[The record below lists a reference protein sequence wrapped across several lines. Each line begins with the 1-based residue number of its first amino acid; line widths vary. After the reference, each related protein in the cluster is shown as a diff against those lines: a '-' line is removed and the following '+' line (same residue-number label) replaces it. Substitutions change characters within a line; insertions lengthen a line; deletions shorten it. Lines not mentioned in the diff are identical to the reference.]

1 MKLTWDLTK
10 IFVSTADLRKEMVKV
25 KNKIKNIKKYENSE
39 LNYDLLYDL
48 LSQKWEIKESV
59 NKILIYAS
67 LKYYKNVHS
76 VRNINLKNEAEN
88 FNAEVECELK
98 FIDNKIIETGQSN
111 IDDYFKKNKKL
122 KTYKLYIDNLFRLE
136 KHMQNE
142 NISNKI
148 KDNNKTINNY
158 ITSYN
163 NLLKDIEFGKI
174 IIDGKEIEINNSNA
188 NKYISSV
195 NRQTRFDT
203 FNLVYNKY
211 IEFGSE
217 FANILNNI
225 YKLRI
230 NNSYLEKYDSVLEKV
245 LYEENIDEHIIT
257 NLIKSVNENI
267 KTIQEYITNKT
278 QLLNINEPHVY
289 DINLPIK
296 NNFNRKYTIEEAQ
309 AIVINALKPLGKKYT
324 DTVKLLFD
332 GHIDASPNKNK
343 HQFITFSW
351 NTYSFLNYRN
361 SYNDLKNL
369 IHEIGH
375 IVNYYL
381 SKEKQ
386 PFIYEDSTVFV
397 GETAS
402 IVNELLLNK
411 YLYENAKTIDEQVF
425 YLSKNIE
432 NYFTSVFKQTMYTE
446 FELELYKYASNKNLT
461 SKILNDYYYKII
473 KKYYGD
479 TIKYDEVQKIE
490 WARLGHLF
498 RWSYYPYKYAT
509 GLLIASIVVNDLTI
523 SKTISQKQYIEFL
536 SLGSSMYSLDL
547 LKTLNITLTKDKLN
561 EGFNLL
567 NEDLSLLYK
576 TINDQKK

>member
-1 MKLTWDLTK
+1 MKLTWDLTN
-10 IFVSTADLRKEMVKV
+10 IFIDTAHLRKEMCKV
-25 KNKIKNIKKYENSE
+25 KSEIKVIKTYENIE
-39 LNYDLLYDL
+39 LDCNLLYDL
-48 LSQKWEIKESV
+48 LNKKYKIKEKT
-59 NKILIYAS
+59 NKILLYAS
-67 LKYYKNVHS
+67 LKYYKNIHS
-76 VRNINLKNEAEN
+76 IRNINLKKEAEE
-88 FNAEVECELK
+88 FNAEIDFKLK
-98 FIDNKIIETGQSN
+98 FIDNKILNIGQNN
-111 IDDYFKKNKKL
+111 INKYYKKNSKL
-122 KTYKLYIDNLFRLE
+122 KTYKLYIDNLFRL
-136 KHMQNE
+136 KQHIQSE
-142 NISNKI
+142 NINNKI
-148 KDNNKTINNY
+148 KANNNKINNY
-158 ITSYN
+158 IISYN

-174 IIDGKEIEINNSNA
+174 VIDGKEIEINNNNL
-188 NKYISSV
+188 NKYLLSED
-195 NRQTRFDT
+195 RQTRSNT
-203 FNLVYNKY
+203 FNLIYKKYN
-211 IEFGSE
+211 EFSSN
-217 FANILNNI
+217 FAGILNKI
-225 YKLRI
+225 YQLRI
-230 NNSYLEKYDSVLEKV
+230 DNSKLEKYESVLEKV
-245 LYEENIDEHIIT
+245 LYEENIDKHIIT
-257 NLIKSVNENI
+257 NLIKSVNDNI
-267 KTIQEYITNKT
+267 NTIQKYLSNKAL
-278 QLLNINEPHVY
+278 LLNIEDPHTY

-309 AIVINALKPLGKKYT
+309 EIIINALKPLGKKYI
-324 DTVKLLFD
+324 DTVKLLFN

-351 NTYSFLNYRN
+351 NIYSFLNYKN

-386 PFIYEDSTVFV
+386 PFIYEDSTIFV

-411 YLYENAKTIDEQVF
+411 YLYENAKTKDEQVF

-446 FELELYKYASNKNLT
+446 FELELYKYAANEELTINFLNNK
-461 SKILNDYYYKII
+461 YYKIM
-473 KKYYGD
+473 KKYYGNA
-479 TIKYDEVQKIE
+479 IKYDELQKNE
-490 WARLGHLF
+490 WIKLGHLF
-498 RWSYYPYKYAT
+498 RWNYYPYKYAT

-523 SKTISQKQYIEFL
+523 NKKINQNQYINFL

-567 NEDLSLLYK
+567 NEDLSLFYQ